1 MAQIKTPPHL
11 PPSPPIIILILGSLF
26 LKIKNKLCYFFVK
39 FNSFPKLLKE
49 SEFINEEFPFLLL
62 LLLYVKVLGPG
73 FIYLFIYK
81 GQLFK
86 KTLLLGFFF
95 LLTSP

>member
-1 MAQIKTPPHL
+1 
-11 PPSPPIIILILGSLF
+11 
-26 LKIKNKLCYFFVK
+26 
-39 FNSFPKLLKE
+39 LLKE
-49 SEFINEEFPFLLL
+49 SEFINEKFPFLLLLLLLL

-95 LLTSP
+95 LLTSPFDFAL